1 MAELKTQATKASV
14 KDFIDSIDDDQRRKD
29 CHELAKMMQKVTK
42 AKPVMWGTSIV
53 GFGEME
59 YFNAAGKSNKWLV
72 AGFSPRKAAL
82 TVYLIGG
89 PDQSL
94 LEKLGKHSMGGSCLQ
109 IKKLD
114 DVHRPTLEKL
124 IATSLKRLKTLA
136 RTKPAR

>member
-14 KDFIDSIDDDQRRKD
+14 KDFIDAIDGDERRQD
-29 CHELAKMMQKVTK
+29 CRELAAIMQKVTR
-42 AKPVMWGTSIV
+42 AKPVLWGTSIV

-59 YFNAAGKSNKWLV
+59 YFNAAGKSNKWFL

-82 TVYLIGG
+82 TVYLMGG
-89 PDQSL
+89 RDQAL
-94 LEKLGKHSMGGSCLQ
+94 LDKLGKHSMSGSCLL

-124 IATSLKRLKTLA
+124 IATSLKRVKTLA
-136 RTKPAR
+136 YTKKK